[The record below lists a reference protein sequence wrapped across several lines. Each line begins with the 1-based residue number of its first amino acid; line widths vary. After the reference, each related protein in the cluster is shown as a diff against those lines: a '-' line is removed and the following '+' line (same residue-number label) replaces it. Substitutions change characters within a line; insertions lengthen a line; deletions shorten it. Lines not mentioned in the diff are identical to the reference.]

1 MIALGIMVVYAAG
14 VCTDGVLYGGQGHLQ
29 SLVVVLFF
37 VFLGEAWVL
46 LGSSMEPLVVEN
58 ELHQMWK
65 RTFYDNRRRLSWFE
79 SYYGCCGFKNATDMP
94 SSERCILSRVSIQ
107 EAHVHGCLKLMS
119 QDIFHH
125 NKLALQWCLAA
136 VVVQA
141 AVVIFGYG
149 IYKRVYEIDTTWIV
163 ENTDDAEAAREG
175 DVGFPWNAP
184 TAESQMAEP
193 AQQDTGASAG
203 AALVKDDQGMVPEPE
218 AEPEPEP
225 EAAVQPESQPEPQ
238 QEQGQAQVIYSEE
251 QPSNQPGSEQQP
263 EPESTPVS
271 VSKAP
276 ELNEAAKAVSN
287 SGSSSAAKS
296 TSTKNQQQQQQR
308 SRKGKGKR

>member
-29 SLVVVLFF
+29 SLIVVLFF

-58 ELHQMWK
+58 QLHQMWK

-141 AVVIFGYG
+141 AVIIFGYG

-163 ENTDDAEAAREG
+163 ENTDDVEAAREG
-175 DVGFPWNAP
+175 DVGIPWNAP

-203 AALVKDDQGMVPEPE
+203 AALVKDDQGMI
-218 AEPEPEP
+218 PEP
-225 EAAVQPESQPEPQ
+225 EAAAQSQPESQSEPQ
-238 QEQGQAQVIYSEE
+238 QKQEQAKVIYFEE
-251 QPSNQPGSEQQP
+251 QSGIQPGSEQQP
-263 EPESTPVS
+263 EPESTPVF

-276 ELNEAAKAVSN
+276 ELNEAAKAASN

-296 TSTKNQQQQQQR
+296 TSTKNQQQQQQQR